1 MQLGRPQALLASL
14 FVLVFAT
21 LSFTAQAQSPLSA
34 YTQQQTEFLPVDEAY
49 ELSIIGD
56 GETQTLLQWLIAP
69 DYYLYRHAFDA
80 KARTA
85 YGDIELTLAVPDGL
99 AKTDEFFGD
108 VEVYYG
114 AVDASLEL
122 AETAEL
128 IELSITYQGCAD
140 AGLCYPP
147 ETKSFLWHTA
157 SGEVQ
162 KGKLD
167 SSTLKTDNSETKARK
182 TLV

>member
-49 ELSIIGD
+49 ELSVIGD
-56 GETQTLLQWLIAP
+56 GEQRALLQWLIAP

-85 YGDIELTLAVPDGL
+85 DDEVELTLAVPDGL

-108 VEVYYG
+108 VEVITAQWTPASSLRKQLNLSSCRSPIRAAPTQG
-114 AVDASLEL
+114 CVIRPKQKASCGIPLRVKCRKASLIP
-122 AETAEL
+122 A
-128 IELSITYQGCAD
+128 
-140 AGLCYPP
+140 P
-147 ETKSFLWHTA
+147 
-157 SGEVQ
+157 
-162 KGKLD
+162 
-167 SSTLKTDNSETKARK
+167 
-182 TLV
+182 

>member
-14 FVLVFAT
+14 FVLALAT
-21 LSFTAQAQSPLSA
+21 LSFSAQAQSPLSA

-49 ELSIIGD
+49 ELSVIGD
-56 GETQTLLQWLIAP
+56 GEQRALLQWLIAP

-85 YGDIELTLAVPDGL
+85 ISEVELTLAVPDGL

-128 IELSITYQGCAD
+128 IELSVTYQGCAD
-140 AGLCYPP
+140 AGCVIRPKQKPSCGIQLQARFRRANLIQAP
-147 ETKSFLWHTA
+147 
-157 SGEVQ
+157 SG
-162 KGKLD
+162 LAIRIP
-167 SSTLKTDNSETKARK
+167 KARK
-182 TLV
+182 TLA